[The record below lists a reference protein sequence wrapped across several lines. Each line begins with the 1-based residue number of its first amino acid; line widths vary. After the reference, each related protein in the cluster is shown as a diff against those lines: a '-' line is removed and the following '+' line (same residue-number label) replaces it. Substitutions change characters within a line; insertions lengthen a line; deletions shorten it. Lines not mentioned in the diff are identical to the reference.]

1 MRTPIEILESLA
13 SAVIY
18 GFEAV
23 VGLGAGCAHH
33 DAESSDLPTGRN
45 K

>member
-1 MRTPIEILESLA
+1 MRTLVEILALLA

-23 VGLGAGCAHH
+23 VGLAARCAHH

-45 K
+45 R